1 MGDVAGIN
9 DLIEAW
15 RVRINSDAPF
25 AVSNE
30 DKENIKQIFPNRKFK
45 SGCKD
50 CYKDVIIELVTQGLP
65 KEPTV
70 YEVTD
75 AANFSLCEKAFPLGF
90 AIFIG
95 NDKKRFSIE
104 NSEGKTPEKFEG
116 DVFLSTSE
124 VAKAFFKENVGFHKY
139 LIPIQ

>member
-1 MGDVAGIN
+1 MDELTNID

-50 CYKDVIIELVTQGLP
+50 CYKDVIIELVTQGLL

-75 AANFSLCEKAFPLGF
+75 AVNFSLCGKAFPLGF

-95 NDKKRFSIE
+95 ADKKRFSIE
-104 NSEGKTPEKFEG
+104 NSEGKTPENFEG

-124 VAKAFFKENVGFHKY
+124 VAKVFFKENTGFHKY
-139 LIPIQ
+139 LIQIQ